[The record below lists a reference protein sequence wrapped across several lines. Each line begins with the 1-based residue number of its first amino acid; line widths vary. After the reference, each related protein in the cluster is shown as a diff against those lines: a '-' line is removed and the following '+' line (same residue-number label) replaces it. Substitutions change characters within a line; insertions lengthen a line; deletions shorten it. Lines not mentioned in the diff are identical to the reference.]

1 MDAEYV
7 YRPWDGSQEFTEVD
21 ADGLLAA
28 LADDLLENGDVEEA
42 LERLLRQGFEKPEGH
57 RGPRAR
63 CD

>member
-42 LERLLRQGFEKPEGH
+42 L
-57 RGPRAR
+57 
-63 CD
+63 